1 MKDSGSLPVIPFV
14 KPERIGNF
22 KVWRSK
28 FQISVDPS
36 DDERKKVANESN
48 GTRKVKSR
56 RVDVE
61 CINISFLDGS
71 FSVRIPQT
79 FEMFGM
85 LTVAYQWSKS
95 DNAEERKRGLDFLRT
110 AMSNIFYVSSICN
123 GFYHH
128 GVEMLTSAYADPSV
142 LRDTENGRAF
152 IEDVKGTVSRF
163 LSWREEFDK
172 HVSASEPTEQDI
184 RQEEL
189 AEKAADILSGDQ

>member
-1 MKDSGSLPVIPFV
+1 MSNKAKEVAIQSQHTVQGGIPFGR
-14 KPERIGNF
+14 PARIGNF
-22 KVWRSK
+22 KIWKSK
-28 FQISVDPS
+28 FTFDKDADGKKIKPQIVGD
-36 DDERKKVANESN
+36 
-48 GTRKVKSR
+48 
-56 RVDVE
+56 
-61 CINISFLDGS
+61 CINVSILDDS
-71 FSVRIPQT
+71 WMVRIPQT

-152 IEDVKGTVSRF
+152 IEDVKDTVSRF

>member
-1 MKDSGSLPVIPFV
+1 MKDNAKEVAMESQHTVQVGIPFG
-14 KPERIGNF
+14 KPARIGNF
-22 KVWRSK
+22 KIWKSK
-28 FQISVDPS
+28 FTFDKDADGKKIKPQIVGD
-36 DDERKKVANESN
+36 
-48 GTRKVKSR
+48 
-56 RVDVE
+56 
-61 CINISFLDGS
+61 CINVSILEESWM
-71 FSVRIPQT
+71 VRIPQT
-79 FEMFGM
+79 SEMFGM

-95 DNAEERKRGLDFLRT
+95 DNAEERKRGRDFLRT

-152 IEDVKGTVSRF
+152 IEDVKDTVSRF

>member
-1 MKDSGSLPVIPFV
+1 MKDNAIEVAMESQHTGQGRIPFGR
-14 KPERIGNF
+14 PARIGNF
-22 KVWRSK
+22 KIWKSK
-28 FQISVDPS
+28 FTFDKDADGKKIKPQIV
-36 DDERKKVANESN
+36 
-48 GTRKVKSR
+48 GY
-56 RVDVE
+56 
-61 CINISFLDGS
+61 CINVSILDDS
-71 FSVRIPQT
+71 WIVRIPQT

-85 LTVAYQWSKS
+85 LTVAYQWYKS

>member
-1 MKDSGSLPVIPFV
+1 MKDNAKEVAIPSQHTGHGGIPFGR
-14 KPERIGNF
+14 PARIGNF
-22 KVWRSK
+22 KIWKSK
-28 FQISVDPS
+28 FTFDKDADGKKIKPQIVGD
-36 DDERKKVANESN
+36 
-48 GTRKVKSR
+48 
-56 RVDVE
+56 
-61 CINISFLDGS
+61 CINVSILDDS
-71 FSVRIPQT
+71 WMVRIPQT

-95 DNAEERKRGLDFLRT
+95 DNAEERKRGLDYLRT

-128 GVEMLTSAYADPSV
+128 GVEMLTSAYAAPSV

-152 IEDVKGTVSRF
+152 IDDVKDTVSRF